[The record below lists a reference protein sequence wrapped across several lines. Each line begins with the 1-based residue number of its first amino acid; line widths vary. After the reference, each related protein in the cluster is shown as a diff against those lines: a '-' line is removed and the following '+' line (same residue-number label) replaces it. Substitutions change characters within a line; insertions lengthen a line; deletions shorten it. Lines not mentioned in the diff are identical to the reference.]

1 MGVSQVKK
9 KKAERPVPSEAAATA
24 AGMSSLQ
31 GQQTVESGVSGSSQG
46 RFRRGPASLYLLGF

>member
-9 KKAERPVPSEAAATA
+9 KKASGPIPSEAAAMA

-31 GQQTVESGVSGSSQG
+31 GQQTVESGFSGSSQG
-46 RFRRGPASLYLLGF
+46 RFRQGPASLYLCGF